1 MIFTIEK
8 REVDI
13 RNIYIN
19 PVYKVISKKIL
30 NPISTKISPIP
41 NGFFIIFPMASIEIQ
56 SINPMIRAV
65 CGIEFS
71 ISKVTKKKTTENI
84 KNVFTNIWG
93 TPLYILSKYEKEK
106 KNINTRYKIDGNEK
120 KYILPKPIPRSISD
134 IG

>member
-41 NGFFIIFPMASIEIQ
+41 NGFFIIFPMASIKIK

-71 ISKVTKKKTTENI
+71 ISKVTKKKKQQRI
-84 KNVFTNIWG
+84 LKMYLPIFGVL
-93 TPLYILSKYEKEK
+93 LYISYQSTK
-106 KNINTRYKIDGNEK
+106 TRK
-120 KYILPKPIPRSISD
+120 KYQYYI
-134 IG
+134 